1 MGLDSPTAY
10 AKWQVLLEKI
20 PIKRSQSIDTI
31 TLPPTLPPHRPSLL
45 PSVQDITMDAYRA
58 AVSADAERTLA
69 DFPRRV
75 EHVQALVAQ
84 HFAQRQPSAVRASL
98 AAAAAASSGQV
109 RGNAS
114 LAALAAVVADEIEL
128 ALVALAQLSRWL
140 QLLVPKVADGN
151 NFGVE
156 VQKLAYEHV
165 KESAAGWQKHWD
177 ALAEYHSQRA
187 TAAEKLNDKV
197 AKEKATSATTTTTAT
212 AIGGLK
218 DTDKDET
225 KTVTT
230 TSEKETATAAA
241 PVEDWAAFVV
251 AVDVKWYFNLA
262 RTLEAVRDQYA
273 VTFDIIEKNREKI
286 LLPRGNSDRA
296 AYSMF

>member
-1 MGLDSPTAY
+1 
-10 AKWQVLLEKI
+10 
-20 PIKRSQSIDTI
+20 
-31 TLPPTLPPHRPSLL
+31 
-45 PSVQDITMDAYRA
+45 MDVYRA
-58 AVSADAERTLA
+58 TVSADAERTLA
-69 DFPRRV
+69 EFPRRV
-75 EHVQALVAQ
+75 EHVQALVTQ
-84 HFAQRQPSAVRASL
+84 HFAQRQPSAVRATL

-128 ALVALAQLSRWL
+128 VLAALAQLSRWL

-156 VQKLAYEHV
+156 VQKLALEHL

-187 TAAEKLNDKV
+187 AAAEKLNDKV
-197 AKEKATSATTTTTAT
+197 AKEKATSATTTATT
-212 AIGGLK
+212 GGK
-218 DTDKDET
+218 DADET
-225 KTVTT
+225 KTVTM
-230 TSEKETATAAA
+230 TSEKETATTAA

-273 VTFDIIEKNREKI
+273 VTFDIVEKNRDKI
-286 LLPRGNSDRA
+286 LLPRGSSDRA